1 MDANSLITKILV
13 GEWSEKV
20 DAADELARIASS
32 EVVDV
37 LSCLLT
43 NSDGE
48 IRNAAAL
55 ALREIGDSAAVRPLL
70 DAIQRPEN
78 HRNRSTLVYALETLD
93 CSRHFIDIFRLALS
107 SKYDVQMSALSIL
120 DEQGFWVSADDIS
133 NASALLKSADRE
145 SIAYDWLA
153 QYLLELQRAQ

>member
-20 DAADELARIASS
+20 DAADELARIASP

-43 NSDGE
+43 NSDGK

-55 ALREIGDSAAVRPLL
+55 ALREIEDSAAVRPLL
-70 DAIQRPEN
+70 GVRP
-78 HRNRSTLVYALETLD
+78 
-93 CSRHFIDIFRLALS
+93 
-107 SKYDVQMSALSIL
+107 
-120 DEQGFWVSADDIS
+120 
-133 NASALLKSADRE
+133 
-145 SIAYDWLA
+145 
-153 QYLLELQRAQ
+153 